1 MVESTVLFL
10 ITSSTRRTIEV
21 KTPGCRNAACSKSAS
36 VIRYGYYKTKAGRRR
51 RYRCTACGKT
61 FCSTRGTAY
70 HRLQHRRSTFDDVAS
85 LSVEGLSKSAI
96 ARVMGLACNTV
107 DRWLEKAA
115 ACCRRFNQ
123 VHTCDLDIREL
134 QVDEVRAFA
143 GRKDQATWIFTTIDV
158 WSRFWPASL
167 VGRRSYKN
175 TRSVLRAVRDQMLR
189 GRTVL
194 VASDGFDY
202 YPRVAREVFGPMCL
216 LGQVLKARRNDR
228 ITTVERR
235 QTVGTPEQFA
245 EALATSE
252 DSATLNTSFVER
264 LNLTIRQGSAYLT
277 RRSLAHCRWQ
287 ARLDDHIELLRCHY
301 NFSRRQRSLKFG
313 REIRTP
319 AMQAGLMSTGL
330 SLRDI
335 FSSGFVVLSSR
346 TQVAQVFAFRTCE
359 RARLAA

>member
-1 MVESTVLFL
+1 M
-10 ITSSTRRTIEV
+10 
-21 KTPGCRNAACSKSAS
+21 
-36 VIRYGYYKTKAGRRR
+36 
-51 RYRCTACGKT
+51 
-61 FCSTRGTAY
+61 
-70 HRLQHRRSTFDDVAS
+70 
-85 LSVEGLSKSAI
+85 SKSAI
-96 ARVMGLACNTV
+96 ARVMGLAWNTV

-216 LGQVLKARRNDR
+216 LGQVLKVRRNDR

-301 NFSRRQRSLKFG
+301 NFIRSHRSLKFG

-330 SLRDI
+330 SFRDI
-335 FSSGFVVLSSR
+335 FSSGFVVLSST